1 MRRILWGEYMN
12 NRAYVRG
19 DIVRSTI
26 AAIAIAV
33 AGALIL
39 SGCAPGPVPG
49 ATTHPGGTP
58 SATATVTPA
67 ESAPV
72 PRFDLGCEQLLR
84 SSDVTDLFGTE
95 VSLQKDT
102 STIESLSGPRGNA
115 VRQLGGLVCLW
126 SDGRPHRD
134 SEGSAP
140 GAWVTVRPDADK
152 EWAAYASAYG
162 ESALGLR
169 CPDSEQTA
177 MCLGEYG
184 IHGYWLDITI
194 NNAAMASGATALGTV
209 TPIVDRI
216 RSAVSALPAPRPAW
230 TPSPAPAAIPTDCE
244 AFVPIDSVRTALA
257 QTKPLAYSVGDG
269 WSLPG
274 TITSTPARGG
284 CFVGTTES
292 DDIIVGIEWLS
303 GGAWAYTREVGPR
316 LTDGSAKDAHIDGM
330 RSGDSAVWC
339 DDAAARCFLDL
350 RVGGS
355 WVRSTVLL
363 DGGRTTFSVED
374 REAAKQG
381 LPALGAA
388 IVASLG
394 G

>member
-12 NRAYVRG
+12 NNAYERADFVRAAM
-19 DIVRSTI
+19 
-26 AAIAIAV
+26 AAIAV
-33 AGALIL
+33 GGALIL
-39 SGCAPGPVPG
+39 TGCASGPVPG
-49 ATTHPGGTP
+49 ATAHPGGATS
-58 SATATVTPA
+58 SATATVKPV

-72 PRFDLGCEQLLR
+72 QRFDLGCEQLLMPG
-84 SSDVTDLFGTE
+84 DVTALFGTD
-95 VSLQKDT
+95 VSLQNDT

-126 SDGRPHRD
+126 SDGRPHHE
-134 SEGSAP
+134 SESSAP
-140 GAWVTVRPDADK
+140 GAWITVRPDADK

-169 CPDSEQTA
+169 CPGSEQTA

-184 IHGYWLDITI
+184 IHGYWVDITI
-194 NNAAMASGATALGTV
+194 NDAALADGATALGTV

-230 TPSPAPAAIPTDCE
+230 TPSKAPAIIPTDCE
-244 AFVPIDSVRTALA
+244 AFVPIESVRTALA

-303 GGAWAYTREVGPR
+303 GGAWAFTREVQPR
-316 LTDGSAKDAHIDGM
+316 LADGSAKDAHVDGM
-330 RSGDSAVWC
+330 RAGDSALWC
-339 DDAAARCFLDL
+339 DDTAARCLLDL

-363 DGGRTTFSVED
+363 DGGRD
-374 REAAKQG
+374 
-381 LPALGAA
+381 LLGR
-388 IVASLG
+388 G
-394 G
+394 P